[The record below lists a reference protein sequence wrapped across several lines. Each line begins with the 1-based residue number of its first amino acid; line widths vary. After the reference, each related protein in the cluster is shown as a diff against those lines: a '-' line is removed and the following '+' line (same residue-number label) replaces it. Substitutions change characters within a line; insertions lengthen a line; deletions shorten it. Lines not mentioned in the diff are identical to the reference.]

1 MSKLR
6 LESQISPTAKT
17 TVRVLPRYSIW
28 LLFTLLTIIFSIYH
42 FWILAIISGGFVL
55 LGFIDRFQQKHSILR
70 NYPIIGHM
78 RFVFE
83 EFRPEIRQYFIESD
97 TDELPFSRE
106 QRDLVY
112 QRAKK
117 EDDTRAFGTISNL
130 YEGGSEWMTQSIG
143 AMKLKDHDFRI
154 VIGGKDCLLPY
165 SSSVFNISA
174 MSFGAL
180 SANAIRALNRGAEM
194 GHFYHDTG
202 EGSLSPY
209 HLESNGD
216 LVWEIASGYYGC
228 RTSDGKFDP
237 LLFQSKAIHPQVKMI
252 EIKISQ
258 GAKPGLGG
266 MLPAEKVTPEIARTR
281 GIPVAQDCIS
291 PASHTVFTT
300 PRELIDFIK
309 QLRELSGGK
318 PVGFKLCIGHP
329 WEFMAIVKAMI
340 AMDSYPDFI
349 VVDGAEGGT
358 GAANTEF
365 MDHIGMP
372 LRDGFL
378 IVHNTLVGAGI
389 RDKIRVGVSGK
400 IISGFDVAR
409 MLALGADW
417 CNSAR
422 GFMFALGC
430 VQSRTC
436 NTDRCPTGVATQDE
450 YRQRALVVPDKAE
463 RVKNFHEGTL
473 EALAKIM
480 GAVGVSHPDDLEPY
494 HVIRRGPDGQI
505 RLFSK
510 HYYFL
515 KNGSLL
521 RGEEKSDVYAQ
532 LWAMANPDTFHPNEG
547 HLIAHD
553 EQLANHSLGV
563 VAAE

>member
-6 LESQISPTAKT
+6 LEPQISPTAKT
-17 TVRVLPRYSIW
+17 TAKVLPRYSIW
-28 LLFTLLTIIFSIYH
+28 ILFTLLTLLFCLYQ
-42 FWILAIISGGFVL
+42 FWILALIAGGFVL
-55 LGFIDRFQQKHSILR
+55 LGIRDRFQHKHSILR

-78 RFVFE
+78 RFVLE

-106 QRDLVY
+106 QRALVY
-112 QRAKK
+112 QRAKQ
-117 EDDTRAFGTISNL
+117 ENDTRAFGTISNL

-154 VIGGKDCLLPY
+154 VIGGKDCLQPY

-174 MSFGAL
+174 MSFGSL

-194 GHFYHDTG
+194 GNFFHDTG
-202 EGSLSPY
+202 EGSLSEY
-209 HLESNGD
+209 HLESKGD
-216 LVWEIASGYYGC
+216 LVWEIGSGYFGC
-228 RTSDGKFDP
+228 RTADGRFDP
-237 LLFQSKAIHPQVKMI
+237 QQYQNKAINPQIKMI

-291 PASHTVFTT
+291 PAFHSAFST
-300 PRELIDFIK
+300 PRELINFIK
-309 QLRELSGGK
+309 QLRDLSGGK

-329 WEFMAIVKAMI
+329 WEFMAIVKAMLV
-340 AMDSYPDFI
+340 MDSYPDFI
-349 VVDGAEGGT
+349 VVDGSEGGT

-436 NTDRCPTGVATQDE
+436 NTDKCPTGVATQDE
-450 YRQRALVVPDKAE
+450 HRQLALVVPDKAE
-463 RVKNFHEGTL
+463 RVKNFHDGTL
-473 EALAKIM
+473 KALAQIM
-480 GAVGVSHPDDLEPY
+480 GAVGVTHPDDLEPY

-515 KNGSLL
+515 KNSSLINN
-521 RGEEKSDVYAQ
+521 EEKSDVYTQ
-532 LWAMANPDTFHPNEG
+532 LWAMANPDTFHPNAG
-547 HLIAHD
+547 YLIPHD
-553 EQLANHSLGV
+553 EHLANQLVGV
-563 VAAE
+563 SV